1 MICMTPTNGFARRA
15 MPSRTESRSRF
26 PVSGAAVGMAL
37 AGFVVLVAGIRLG
50 AGSAWFESLS
60 LLACLGFLC
69 SAKRSQVRVR
79 GVHDLPQFLGCLSLM
94 AVAYAVYFSLRSPAS
109 LAMDGLT
116 LAYPLVVSYLDQYLG
131 ERWMSAPMAAATD
144 S

>member
-1 MICMTPTNGFARRA
+1 MMMSMTPTNGFARRA
-15 MPSRTESRSRF
+15 MPSRTESRF
-26 PVSGAAVGMAL
+26 PVSGAAVGRAA
-37 AGFVVLVAGIRLG
+37 AGFAVLVAGIRLG

-79 GVHDLPQFLGCLSLM
+79 GVHDLPQFLGCLLLM
-94 AVAYAVYFSLRSPAS
+94 AAAYAVYFSLRSPAS

-116 LAYPLVVSYLDQYLG
+116 LAYPLVISYLDQYLG
-131 ERWMSAPMAAATD
+131 DRWMPAPMTPATD